1 MAATKNT
8 FLCTVTLTCILL
20 DGGREP
26 NKKYNGNQLWHAD
39 VVGSAGQNVV
49 LDNVQAN
56 EFRTSIAFWE
66 PNVDLSP
73 RKGCVA
79 IVTGEAAFVS
89 NRSGDESVTEP
100 ALKIRASQVCV

>member
-1 MAATKNT
+1 MASSKNT

-26 NKKYNGNQLWHAD
+26 SKKYDSNQLWHAD
-39 VVGSAGQNVV
+39 VVGSADQGMDI
-49 LDNVQAN
+49 DNVRAD
-56 EFRTSIAFWE
+56 EFSTSIAFWE
-66 PNVDLSP
+66 RDADLFP
-73 RKGCVA
+73 TKDCVA

-89 NRSGDESVTEP
+89 NRSGDSYATEL